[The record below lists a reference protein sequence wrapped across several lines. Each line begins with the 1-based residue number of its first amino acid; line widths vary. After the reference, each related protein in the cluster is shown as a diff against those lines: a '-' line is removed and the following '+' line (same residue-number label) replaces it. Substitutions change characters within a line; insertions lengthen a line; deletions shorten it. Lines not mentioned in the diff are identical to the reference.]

1 MLVFNM
7 FLRPF
12 SAKDVV
18 ELTGKLE
25 NALRR
30 KSKST
35 AVHQKETKLNKKDR
49 SASAIMSRRR
59 CIDHPQK
66 RKVLYL
72 SID

>member
-7 FLRPF
+7 FPRPF
-12 SAKDVV
+12 PTKSVID
-18 ELTGKLE
+18 LTGKIE
-25 NALRR
+25 NALRS

-35 AVHQKETKLNKKDR
+35 AVHQKEAKLNEKSR
-49 SASAIMSRRR
+49 SASAIMLRRR

-66 RKVLYL
+66 WKVLYL